1 MCPEVARA
9 PRTYPG
15 RRCPIPVGPPAAG
28 TCNWRGAPFANVV
41 HGGCDRQQGF
51 THDR

>member
-1 MCPEVARA
+1 MSSSPARA

-15 RRCPIPVGPPAAG
+15 RRNSIPVELAAAG
-28 TCNWRGAPFANVV
+28 SCNWRGAPFANVV
-41 HGGCDRQQGF
+41 IGGCDKQQGF